1 MTVRSRSDGPD
12 LITCAIGR
20 NPSRRPVHGGDAL
33 GITRSDETRRE
44 EGRGSLPQEAT
55 RRGASDGEVEGS
67 GVSCSSWDCSS
78 EKKTAAGGFGR
89 PPIRRSGECKNTKWC
104 QTEAQDKYKED
115 MVQGEGS
122 GCTTVIG
129 NGGFASGG
137 WRSSELK
144 SGGQG
149 A

>member
-1 MTVRSRSDGPD
+1 M
-12 LITCAIGR
+12 
-20 NPSRRPVHGGDAL
+20 
-33 GITRSDETRRE
+33 
-44 EGRGSLPQEAT
+44 
-55 RRGASDGEVEGS
+55 
-67 GVSCSSWDCSS
+67 
-78 EKKTAAGGFGR
+78 AAGGFGR

-137 WRSSELK
+137 WRSSELE

-149 A
+149 AWFGRGGEGNGGGGPWHFIAVLGRKNLGLNGLQ